1 MFRAVGNRSSL
12 SATVESQIEEAI
24 RARQLSPGEK
34 LPSEMALCEQ
44 FGVSR
49 TVVREALRTLSAKG
63 YISITKGKG
72 MFIKGFTGEAVTTPL
87 HNYLK
92 MHFERGY
99 VLDIVHARQIIEP
112 SMAALAATNHTDTD
126 LARLQKDLADL
137 RVCTGDFAELARLD
151 MTFHLNIARA
161 SQNGL
166 MPLLIEP
173 IHRLMP
179 EIKSTVY
186 ATVTDA
192 KESAV
197 TWHEKIYV
205 AIAAGKPE
213 SARKA
218 MTEHLQIAERH
229 AEQML
234 RAQKKTTPA
243 TTVTGTN

>member
-126 LARLQKDLADL
+126 LARL
-137 RVCTGDFAELARLD
+137 D